1 MTREMVFKEFR
12 DFQITEVEI
21 DKIVSFYKAGADLL
35 SVAIGSRF
43 LDEETPLKL
52 TLNSIKYV
60 VTLMLELRNGP
71 KE

>member
-1 MTREMVFKEFR
+1 MTREMVSKEFR
-12 DFQITEVEI
+12 DFQLTEVEV
-21 DKIVSFYKAGADLL
+21 DKIVNFYKAGADLL

-60 VTLMLELRNGP
+60 VTLMLELRNGK

>member
-1 MTREMVFKEFR
+1 MTKEMVFKEFR
-12 DFQITEVEI
+12 DFQLTEVEV
-21 DKIVSFYKAGADLL
+21 DKVVAFYKAGADLL

-60 VTLMLELRNGP
+60 VTLVLELRNG
-71 KE
+71 

>member
-1 MTREMVFKEFR
+1 MVFKEFR